1 MFIFFKFKLKQQ
13 QKKSENVKQ
22 SLYHLIEF
30 CAQNLIK
37 IYCNCITTKEKG
49 NDFKMTIRRAYDE
62 FDVRKH

>member
-1 MFIFFKFKLKQQ
+1 MFIFFKFKLEQ

-37 IYCNCITTKEKG
+37 IYIMRLYNTTKKNE
-49 NDFKMTIRRAYDE
+49 NDFNMTIRRQDI
-62 FDVRKH
+62 